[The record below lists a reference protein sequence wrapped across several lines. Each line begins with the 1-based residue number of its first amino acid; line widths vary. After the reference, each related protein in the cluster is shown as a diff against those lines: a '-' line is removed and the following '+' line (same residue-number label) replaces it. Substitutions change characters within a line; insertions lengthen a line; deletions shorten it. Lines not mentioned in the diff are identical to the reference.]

1 MFELNPE
8 LKLSGPFAELTPLTE
23 AHEAPL
29 IEAAS
34 DGQLW
39 NLRFTG
45 VPSSKTARAYI
56 KEAIANRF
64 KGTQLPFAVRRLDD
78 GKIVGCTRFY
88 DIDLEHRNLAIGYT
102 WYAKSAQRTAIN
114 TQCKLLLLEYAF
126 EVMNCISVAFHTDNL
141 NTRSQAAIERLGAQ
155 KEGVLRNHRIMPDGR
170 KRHTH
175 CYSIIESEWPGVRSK
190 LEASLSRTRR

>member
-1 MFELNPE
+1 MFELDPE
-8 LKLSGPFAELTPLTE
+8 LTLTGYFAELIPLTE
-23 AHEAPL
+23 AHEAQL
-29 IEAAS
+29 VEAAS
-34 DGQLW
+34 DGELW

-56 KEAIANRF
+56 KEALVNRD
-64 KGTQLPFAVRRLDD
+64 KGAQLPFAVQRRDD

-88 DIDLEHRNLAIGYT
+88 DIDPEHRNLAIGYT

-126 EVMNCISVAFHTDNL
+126 EAMSCISVAFHTDNL

-175 CYSIIESEWPGVRSK
+175 CYSIIESEWPRVRSK
-190 LEASLSRTRR
+190 LEASLSRTRL